1 MTRSAT
7 LTRLALVIA
16 ALTAGAGRGTSRADV
31 PADGPARIG
40 EVVADLRFKDIRGL
54 VRAAADLGPRRAY
67 VLVFVT
73 TDCPLVRRAL
83 PKLVEFDAAYRDR
96 DVQFVAVNVGAGD
109 SLKDMA
115 AQAIEFGAPF
125 PFVKDEGLAC
135 TTRLGIERTPEVAVF
150 DDGWRLVY
158 RGRIDDQE
166 RLGGTRPQPTRR
178 DLALAI
184 DAVLAGE
191 AVAVATTPVD
201 GCRITSPPDDDEPGP
216 APTYHA
222 DVAPILARRCVSC
235 HREGTAAPF
244 ALRTHADA
252 AAHAEM
258 LAEVVRDERM
268 PPWGAHPAYGTFQND
283 PSLSR
288 EEKRTLLRW
297 VRTGRA
303 EGTPPAAGEL
313 ADAPPP
319 APDPGGWRIG
329 EPDLV
334 ISMAEPQ
341 EVPATGYVPYRYVV
355 LPHVFLRE
363 TWIEAVEIRPDN
375 PGVVHHCNMAY
386 VTAGG
391 AGADTFITGHV
402 PGGQP
407 LDLGHFD
414 TGVAYRVPAFA
425 GLVLQIHYTTTG
437 RPETC
442 RISVGLRFPRRPI
455 EKRLHHVLFDPRD
468 LAIPPGDGGHAVEAS
483 TTLADD
489 VTLLGMFTHMHVRG
503 KDMTFFTEPPGGL
516 RKTLLMIPAFNFDWQ
531 LGYECAPGTVRLP
544 AGSVLGAVAH
554 YDNSAFN
561 PYNPDP
567 ARTVPYGD
575 QTYDEMFNG
584 YVFFT
589 VDAERLDVRVDPRSG
604 TARPEGAALQPQS
617 PAP

>member
-1 MTRSAT
+1 MTWFST
-7 LTRLALVIA
+7 TTRIALLMA
-16 ALTAGAGRGTSRADV
+16 ALAAGLGRGTARAD
-31 PADGPARIG
+31 APARIG
-40 EVVADLRFKDIRGL
+40 EVVTDLRFKDIRGL
-54 VRAAADLGPRRAY
+54 VRSAADLGRKRAY

-73 TDCPLVRRAL
+73 TDCPLVRRTL
-83 PKLVEFDAAYRDR
+83 PKLVDFDVAYRDR

-135 TTRLGIERTPEVAVF
+135 ATRLGIERTPEAVVF
-150 DDGWRLVY
+150 DDRWRLVY

-166 RLGGTRPQPTRR
+166 RLGGSRPEPTRR
-178 DLALAI
+178 DLAVAI

-191 AVAVATTPVD
+191 PVAVATTPVD
-201 GCRITSPPDDDEPGP
+201 GCRITVPSDDDEPGP

-222 DVAPILARRCVSC
+222 DVAPILARRCASC

-244 ALRTHADA
+244 ALLTHADA

-268 PPWGAHPAYGTFQND
+268 PPWGAHPAHGTFQND

-288 EEKRTLLRW
+288 DEKRTLLRW

-303 EGTPPAAGEL
+303 EGMPPAGAATTAE
-313 ADAPPP
+313 PP
-319 APDPGGWRIG
+319 AVPDADGWRIG
-329 EPDLV
+329 KPDLV
-334 ISMAEPQ
+334 ITMAEEQ
-341 EVPATGYVPYRYVV
+341 EVPATGFVPYRYVV

-375 PGVVHHCNMAY
+375 PGVVHHCNLAY

-402 PGGQP
+402 PGVQP

-455 EKRLHHVLFDPRD
+455 EKKLHHVLFDPRD

-489 VTLLGMFTHMHVRG
+489 VTLLGLFTHMHVRG
-503 KDMTFFTEPPGGL
+503 KDMTFFAEPPGGV
-516 RKTLLMIPAFNFDWQ
+516 RGTLLMIPAFDFNWQ

-544 AGSVLGAVAH
+544 AGTVLGAIAH

-567 ARTVPYGD
+567 SRTVPYGA

-589 VDAERLDVRVDPRSG
+589 VDAERLDVDVDPRTG
-604 TARPEGAALQPQS
+604 TVRPRDSAAEARPQPPS
-617 PAP
+617 S

>member
-1 MTRSAT
+1 
-7 LTRLALVIA
+7 
-16 ALTAGAGRGTSRADV
+16 
-31 PADGPARIG
+31 
-40 EVVADLRFKDIRGL
+40 
-54 VRAAADLGPRRAY
+54 
-67 VLVFVT
+67 
-73 TDCPLVRRAL
+73 
-83 PKLVEFDAAYRDR
+83 
-96 DVQFVAVNVGAGD
+96 
-109 SLKDMA
+109 
-115 AQAIEFGAPF
+115 
-125 PFVKDEGLAC
+125 
-135 TTRLGIERTPEVAVF
+135 
-150 DDGWRLVY
+150 
-158 RGRIDDQE
+158 
-166 RLGGTRPQPTRR
+166 
-178 DLALAI
+178 
-184 DAVLAGE
+184 
-191 AVAVATTPVD
+191 
-201 GCRITSPPDDDEPGP
+201 
-216 APTYHA
+216 
-222 DVAPILARRCVSC
+222 
-235 HREGTAAPF
+235 
-244 ALRTHADA
+244 
-252 AAHAEM
+252 
-258 LAEVVRDERM
+258 
-268 PPWGAHPAYGTFQND
+268 
-283 PSLSR
+283 
-288 EEKRTLLRW
+288 
-297 VRTGRA
+297 
-303 EGTPPAAGEL
+303 
-313 ADAPPP
+313 
-319 APDPGGWRIG
+319 
-329 EPDLV
+329 
-334 ISMAEPQ
+334 
-341 EVPATGYVPYRYVV
+341 VPATGYVPYRYVV